1 MNTVCKKNEC
11 SGCMACIDICPV
23 NAINVQDDIEYMNAY
38 INPDV
43 CIHCNACS
51 DVCQC
56 NHPSQLN
63 EPIRWYQGCMANPV
77 LGRFSVFL

>member
-38 INPDV
+38 IN
-43 CIHCNACS
+43 S
-51 DVCQC
+51 DTCFWF
-56 NHPSQLN
+56 
-63 EPIRWYQGCMANPV
+63 IR
-77 LGRFSVFL
+77 